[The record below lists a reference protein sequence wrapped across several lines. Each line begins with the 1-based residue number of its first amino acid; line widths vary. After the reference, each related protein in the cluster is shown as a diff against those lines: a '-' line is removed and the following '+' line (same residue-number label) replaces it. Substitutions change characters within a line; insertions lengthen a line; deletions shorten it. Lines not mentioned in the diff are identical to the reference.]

1 MDPLTP
7 LTLIYD
13 SVTLPIMC
21 KCMYKKSSRNI
32 AHIAQ
37 HGFKQGISKF
47 LALNKN
53 VHSCFK
59 RLADRQE
66 NKQTGF
72 WLPISR
78 ALPSSYTILKDLIG
92 VVDCQNRE
100 GNLLFKFARVNRLPK
115 QRR

>member
-7 LTLIYD
+7 LTL
-13 SVTLPIMC
+13 LPIMC
-21 KCMYKKSSRNI
+21 KCMYRKNRQETS
-32 AHIAQ
+32 HMQ
-37 HGFKQGISKF
+37 HGFKQGISRF